1 MSPPRKCQQ
10 GVTRIVKAL
19 TASGVGIARIE
30 IDRSGKIVI
39 VTSTGAEVGSQDDLD
54 QELGEWEARHG
65 EG

>member
-1 MSPPRKCQQ
+1 MTPPRKCQR

-39 VTSTGAEVGSQDDLD
+39 VTATGAEAGSQDDLD

-65 EG
+65 QG